1 MKMQISLNLS
11 KAKMSKVVEMAQ
23 YHNANENV
31 IAGCKRGDRKAQ
43 YEIYKQYSK
52 AMYNVALRITGDTL
66 EAEDVLQEGFL
77 IAFDKIASYRNEAT
91 FGAWLKKIMVN
102 VALNQVRKR
111 RYQFSEIDEDDDY
124 EDSSPQEAQVE
135 EDINFQAAQIRKA
148 VESLPDG
155 FRIVFTLYLLEGYD
169 HAEIAEIL
177 GISVSTSK
185 SQYNRAKKKLQEMLK
200 NIK

>member
-1 MKMQISLNLS
+1 MQISLSLS

-102 VALNQVRKR
+102 AALNQVRKR

-135 EDINFQAAQIRKA
+135 EEINFQAAQIRKA

-185 SQYNRAKKKLQEMLK
+185 SQYNRAKKKLQEVLK
-200 NIK
+200 SLK

>member
-124 EDSSPQEAQVE
+124 EDISPQEAQVE

-169 HAEIAEIL
+169 HVEIAEIL

-185 SQYNRAKKKLQEMLK
+185 SQYNRAKKKLQEVLRNMK
-200 NIK
+200 

>member
-1 MKMQISLNLS
+1 MQISLNLS
-11 KAKMSKVVEMAQ
+11 EAKMSKVVDMAQ

-52 AMYNVALRITGDTL
+52 AMYNVALRITSDTL

-124 EDSSPQEAQVE
+124 EDSSPKESLVE
-135 EDINFQAAQIRKA
+135 EEINFQAGQIRKA

-185 SQYNRAKKKLQEMLK
+185 SQYNRAKKKLQEVLK
-200 NIK
+200 SLK

>member
-1 MKMQISLNLS
+1 MQISLNLS
-11 KAKMSKVVEMAQ
+11 KANMSKVVDLAQ

-77 IAFDKIASYRNEAT
+77 IAFDKIMSYRNEAA
-91 FGAWLKKIMVN
+91 FGAWLKKIIVN
-102 VALNQVRKR
+102 AALNQVRKR

-124 EDSSPQEAQVE
+124 EDSSPQELQVE
-135 EDINFQAAQIRKA
+135 EEINFQAAQIRKA

-177 GISVSTSK
+177 RISVSTSK
-185 SQYNRAKKKLQEMLK
+185 SQYNRAKKKLQEVLK
-200 NIK
+200 SMK